1 MEIATSQYHGR
12 VPVTVFQL
20 KGDLD
25 ANTYEQLETRAR
37 EAYAAGMRDLVLDLA
52 GVPYLSTAGVRA
64 INSLF
69 NLLRTEAPSESDS
82 AVRQGLQDGTF
93 KSPHLKLLNPTP
105 RVTDVLNMAG
115 VDMFLEIHSDLG
127 VAVASF

>member
-25 ANTYEQLETRAR
+25 ANTYEQLESRAR
-37 EAYAAGMRDLVLDLA
+37 EAHAAGVRDLVLDLA
-52 GVPYLSTAGVRA
+52 GVPYISTAGIRA
-64 INSLF
+64 INNIF
-69 NLLRTEAPSESDS
+69 NLLRTATPTEDDNAI
-82 AVRQGLQDGTF
+82 RRGLQDGTF
-93 KSPHLKLLNPTP
+93 KSPHLKLLNPAP
-105 RVTDVLNMAG
+105 RVAEVLSMAG